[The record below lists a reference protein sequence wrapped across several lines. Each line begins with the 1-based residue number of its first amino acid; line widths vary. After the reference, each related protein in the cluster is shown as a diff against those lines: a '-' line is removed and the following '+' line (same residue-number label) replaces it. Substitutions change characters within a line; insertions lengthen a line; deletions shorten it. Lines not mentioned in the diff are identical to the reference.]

1 MTDPSNLKLFQKFC
15 KNSMATEKHGR
26 KAELTYGWVTFG
38 RWSKSDSIHVC
49 KVNYFFVELLCS
61 ERRGGVVGLFKIS

>member
-1 MTDPSNLKLFQKFC
+1 
-15 KNSMATEKHGR
+15 MATEKHGR

-49 KVNYFFVELLCS
+49 KPNYFFVELLCS
-61 ERRGGVVGLFKIS
+61 ERTQWCGGWTF